1 MRNLRIAAAWAA
13 GEIHKYLGGVFSPEK
28 KNHIAQADSQ
38 QIQLLRQSIFRKAE
52 TNRA

>member
-13 GEIHKYLGGVFSPEK
+13 GEIHKYLGGFFLLK